1 MLVSHIQ
8 PFISHCLQ
16 SSENNN
22 LCFMFQN
29 DEVGKTNFNIRLLC
43 IDKEIIFARAE
54 AIKAGKLNKQIEPFS
69 IRQKKFY
76 HLTDTNKLLSDEF
89 TNQLSHGIDGLIYQP
104 VNEPYKGG
112 RCDTILKWKPPSMN
126 SVDFR
131 LEIIVKE
138 ELG

>member
-1 MLVSHIQ
+1 M
-8 PFISHCLQ
+8 
-16 SSENNN
+16 
-22 LCFMFQN
+22 
-29 DEVGKTNFNIRLLC
+29 
-43 IDKEIIFARAE
+43 ARAE

-69 IRQKKFY
+69 VRQKLFY
-76 HLTDTNKLLSDEF
+76 PLTDTKKLLSDEF
-89 TNQLSHGIDGLIYQP
+89 TKHLPHGIDGLIYQP